1 MPLAQPI
8 VCSMHVVCLHS
19 HRPTLHRALITASE
33 KMPLLAAAP
42 MSAVG

>member
-8 VCSMHVVCLHS
+8 DCSMHVAFMHS
-19 HRPTLHRALITASE
+19 HRPTLHKALITASE